1 MTYFSLVRENINT
14 CSCHVPSLIG
24 FFFFLPAHTE
34 NTLGHPAS
42 LVLSGAVAAELP
54 QPVAGLRPGGEL
66 PQLDGVESL
75 QLGAAASH
83 DLLQFSILGVVET
96 ARPHR
101 GFQADVKSVG
111 KVKQTHLEMFPELG
125 VQFL

>member
-1 MTYFSLVRENINT
+1 MTYFSEKISIL
-14 CSCHVPSLIG
+14 VPSLIG
-24 FFFFLPAHTE
+24 FFLFLPADTE
-34 NTLGHPAS
+34 NTLSHPAS
-42 LVLSGAVAAELP
+42 LILRGAVAAELP
-54 QPVAGLRPGGEL
+54 QPVAGLRLGREL

-96 ARPHR
+96 ASPHR

-125 VQFL
+125 V